1 VITID
6 IEQESFEET
15 CVGVLGYISNVEEK
29 DPSIHC
35 FAFKLSLNSM
45 HFWDLHIRGK
55 DDVWYL
61 SYTFPRTWEI
71 EQYHNRNVIRWLI
84 TNYDIIRTLALGIRS
99 CAD

>member
-1 VITID
+1 MITVD

-15 CVGVLGYISNVEEK
+15 CVGVLGFISNTKQE
-29 DPSIHC
+29 DPQAPR

-45 HFWDLHIRGK
+45 HFWDLHIRSS

-61 SYTFPRTWEI
+61 SYTFPRTWTV

-84 TNYDIIRTLALGIRS
+84 TNYDSIKVLALGIK
-99 CAD
+99 A